1 MKTSSPGTWGGPVAG
16 SRHEIRWTEQADRDL
31 GRAILYLDERNP
43 RAAHRFAR
51 NLLHRVGLLSEQP
64 DLGAPVDIDNA
75 PTPYRRLICGDY
87 GVYYRADADGHTLF
101 IVRVWNNSR
110 NPGELVLG

>member
-1 MKTSSPGTWGGPVAG
+1 MPG

-31 GRAILYLDERNP
+31 GRAILDLQERNP
-43 RAAHRFAR
+43 RAAQRFAH
-51 NLLHRVGLLSEQP
+51 NLLQRVGLLSEQP
-64 DLGAPVDIDNA
+64 DLGAPVELDHA
-75 PTPYRRLICGDY
+75 PTPCRRLICGDY
-87 GVYYRADADGHTLF
+87 SVYYRADADGHTLF